1 MKKTDCTM
9 YSEKAFLQLLKG
21 NKIYQQAI
29 ATKNDFSEVVKAI
42 SNFCIFTDNQ
52 IDFVKQKQWD

>member
-1 MKKTDCTM
+1 M

-21 NKIYQQAI
+21 NKVFKQAI
-29 ATKNDFSEVVKAI
+29 ASKNDFSEVVKEI
-42 SNFCIFTDNQ
+42 SNFCIFTDSQ